1 MTAENAV
8 TMKTMLLCR
17 PSDIPDG
24 GTLAL
29 PAPPGSLTS
38 LFAIRRGDIVL
49 IYVNACPHLGV
60 SLDWAPGAFL
70 SSDGSHIVCAMH
82 GAQFEIETGRCFAGP
97 CIGEHLEKVPHQLE
111 DGMIAVSCETGV

>member
-1 MTAENAV
+1 MTTKNRI
-8 TMKTMLLCR
+8 LCH
-17 PSDIPDG
+17 PTDIPDG
-24 GTLAL
+24 GTIAL

-38 LFAIRRGDIVL
+38 LFAIRRGDTVL